1 MVRIRVR
8 ARTRVRVGV
17 RSGALGLESI
27 QGLLL
32 QRCRG
37 CMTVTKT

>member
-8 ARTRVRVGV
+8 ARTRVRVRVRV
-17 RSGALGLESI
+17 RSGALGSESI

-37 CMTVTKT
+37 CMT

>member
-8 ARTRVRVGV
+8 VRTRVRV
-17 RSGALGLESI
+17 RSGALGSESI

-32 QRCRG
+32 QRCRDAAAAA
-37 CMTVTKT
+37 

>member
-8 ARTRVRVGV
+8 ARHRVRVRV
-17 RSGALGLESI
+17 RSEALGSESI

-37 CMTVTKT
+37 CMT

>member
-8 ARTRVRVGV
+8 VRTRVRVRV
-17 RSGALGLESI
+17 RSGALGSESI

-32 QRCRG
+32 QRCRDAAAAA
-37 CMTVTKT
+37 